1 MSKRKKRRFIITGII
16 VALLHLCF
24 TGWKISQ
31 YIVHSQGVD
40 IEFPNSKYMITY
52 SDYGFPRYKV
62 FDKNWSE
69 DRLGDSGW
77 TIGEKGD
84 FLCCV
89 CSVMAAAGKNG
100 DSTPDKINA
109 IMCEVEG
116 YGKNGDI
123 KKDVLEAIAENVKYH
138 NSIDPALKDN
148 RVVKSTDD
156 PNSAFDIVKV
166 KKGDDYRWVV
176 IKGIYGKDYWCMDPK
191 EEKESYLSDYGSR
204 VYEWY
209 TIGSLQDGV
218 NVNKKESVLERI
230 GEIENRKRKR
240 FIIVGEFVLLIVS
253 WIIGRKIDHYMK
265 QKG

>member
-1 MSKRKKRRFIITGII
+1 M
-16 VALLHLCF
+16 
-24 TGWKISQ
+24 
-31 YIVHSQGVD
+31 
-40 IEFPNSKYMITY
+40 
-52 SDYGFPRYKV
+52 
-62 FDKNWSE
+62 
-69 DRLGDSGW
+69 GDSGW

-230 GEIENRKRKR
+230 GEIENRKRKK
-240 FIIVGEFVLLIVS
+240 FIIVGLFVLLIVS
-253 WIIGRKIDHYMK
+253 WIIGRKIDHSIK